1 MDSMRCKEELTHC
14 YIENMKDAAFNLF
27 VIMMQPPEI
36 LVNISLY
43 MKTFIANK
51 TYLDVNDPELFP
63 RLARHLKNVRFTEED
78 DDVDDAD
85 ENEDSDDD

>member
-1 MDSMRCKEELTHC
+1 
-14 YIENMKDAAFNLF
+14 MKDAAFNLF
-27 VIMMQPPEI
+27 VIMMQPAEI
-36 LVNISLY
+36 LVNISPY

-51 TYLDVNDPELFP
+51 TYLDVNDPELFL